1 MTSLENDISC
11 EDPLPRLPWALQTTS
26 TDGDGCSVWR
36 YFTAGSD
43 FLLEEPLEWVGDV
56 MDLQTS
62 NEQIP
67 RYVRSLMEDG
77 ETLEDT
83 AQRLA

>member
-1 MTSLENDISC
+1 MEVLRT
-11 EDPLPRLPWALQTTS
+11 RL
-26 TDGDGCSVWR
+26 
-36 YFTAGSD
+36 D

-77 ETLEDT
+77 ETLEDI
-83 AQRLA
+83 AQSSLRCRPKLQTTT